1 MNALRCFKHEQI
13 SQCLS
18 MTKNL
23 LMREWSEEI
32 SANFHGCLENS
43 KLGCKEMNPDFVD
56 CWESC
61 FPAQK
66 LEKGSKLF

>member
-1 MNALRCFKHEQI
+1 
-13 SQCLS
+13 

>member
-1 MNALRCFKHEQI
+1 
-13 SQCLS
+13 
-18 MTKNL
+18 
-23 LMREWSEEI
+23 MREWSEEI

-66 LEKGSKLF
+66 LEKGSKLFQLCLCGEIKKHLLLYIYFDKMI